1 LGSNLGN
8 KKQFIDSAI
17 SALRDEKRISV
28 KHISAIIE
36 TAPIGKSD
44 QPDFLNCIVQCD
56 TSMNPEELMNMLLS
70 IEQKLGRVRR
80 EKWGPR
86 TIDLDILFFDKKV
99 IDTHELRIPHP
110 EFMNRPFLKH
120 LMNELKP
127 EFIHPELKKSM
138 KELNHNDKE

>member
-1 LGSNLGN
+1 MGSNLGN
-8 KKQFIDSAI
+8 RKQFIDSAI

-28 KHISAIIE
+28 KHISTIIE

-56 TSMNPEELMNMLLS
+56 TDMNPEELMNTLLS

-110 EFMNRPFLKH
+110 EFMNRQFLKH

-127 EFIHPELKKSM
+127 QFIHPELKKSM
-138 KELNHNDKE
+138 KELNDNDKE